1 MGELECY
8 RYDGLI
14 VKVCFIL
21 LYYVCIYH
29 NETLYVDT
37 DNGMGSS
44 TRLSLSKYSAT
55 RIINN
60 PENHQMEEIYA
71 KVMNNNI
78 GH

>member
-1 MGELECY
+1 MGELEYY
-8 RYDGLI
+8 RYDGFI
-14 VKVCFIL
+14 IKVCFIL

-29 NETLYVDT
+29 NETLVDT

-44 TRLSLSKYSAT
+44 TRLSLSKYSA
-55 RIINN
+55 INN
-60 PENHQMEEIYA
+60 PENHQIEEIYA